1 MWWTKLGVSHR
12 ASTLTAQAVT
22 SLTHLANFS
31 RERETDRERGR
42 ERERE
47 RERKRN
53 GQRTVM
59 RSYVSGVLSELKN
72 VMGGWWSHH
81 TTHNRGGLFLH

>member
-47 RERKRN
+47 REKEKEKWSTHRDEKLCLWRLI
-53 GQRTVM
+53 RTEERDGRMV
-59 RSYVSGVLSELKN
+59 VT
-72 VMGGWWSHH
+72 SHN
-81 TTHNRGGLFLH
+81 T